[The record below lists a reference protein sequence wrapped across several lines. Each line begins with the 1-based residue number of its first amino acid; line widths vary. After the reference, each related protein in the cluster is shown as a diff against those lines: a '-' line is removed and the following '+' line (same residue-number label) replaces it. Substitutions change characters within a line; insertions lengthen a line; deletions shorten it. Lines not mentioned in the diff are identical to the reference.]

1 MTQQKNSEFETEP
14 NVRLSPRYFEA
25 VAYASGLH
33 AGQTRKGTT
42 IPYVTHLLGVSSL
55 VLEALGDEDQ
65 AIAALLHDA
74 AEDCGGEPRLVEIE
88 EMFGPRVASIVR
100 GCSDSLVQDPTVKAP
115 WRERK
120 EEYIAHLQGVSPD
133 LILVSCADKLH
144 NARSLWTDIQ
154 REGAQTM
161 ERFNATGPE
170 IAWYHTSLLD
180 AFASRSAPAD
190 LLIPLREVTEN
201 LSMALNPR

>member
-1 MTQQKNSEFETEP
+1 
-14 NVRLSPRYFEA
+14 
-25 VAYASGLH
+25 
-33 AGQTRKGTT
+33 
-42 IPYVTHLLGVSSL
+42 
-55 VLEALGDEDQ
+55 
-65 AIAALLHDA
+65 
-74 AEDCGGEPRLVEIE
+74 
-88 EMFGPRVASIVR
+88 MFGPRVASIVR
-100 GCSDSLVQDPTVKAP
+100 GCSDSLVEDPTVKAP